1 MSGGGLPAQKFRYRL
16 IFSIIR
22 DSGLGYATVV
32 FLLMFFGCAAII
44 TFVEPGVHT
53 YFDAVWFCFQAVTTI
68 GFGDVVI
75 VTPFARISTMIMS
88 AFAVFCIAVLTG
100 AVVSY
105 CNEVARIRYDE
116 SLVHFVDKL
125 EHLSEMSPEE
135 LEAISEKVR
144 NRKRR

>member
-1 MSGGGLPAQKFRYRL
+1 MPTQKFKYRL

-22 DSGLGYATVV
+22 NSGLGYATAV
-32 FLLMFFGCAAII
+32 FLVLFFVCAAII
-44 TFVEPGVHT
+44 TFVEPGVDT

-68 GFGDVVI
+68 GFGDIVI

-88 AFAVFCIAVLTG
+88 AFAVICVAVLTG
-100 AVVSY
+100 AIVSY
-105 CNEVARIRYDE
+105 CNEVARMRYDE

-125 EHLSEMSPEE
+125 EHLPEMSPEE